1 MPIIAYPDELKKAFW
16 DKKKGSLDGAADLQE
31 LLKALQKKHE
41 AIDWPK
47 LAAGWAKGVAD
58 PDRLQALFDALDKLY
73 RTKAAPLKLEATALG
88 SAADKAAKAKDA
100 TKPLKDATALIS
112 RAAATYAK
120 AIAAGLDELEA
131 EFTQARKAVPS
142 DQGAEEDEPSSALI
156 DPKRLLK
163 QLQLCKADPK
173 RQVHFAMLDDGKQPP
188 VLVLHQRLSGRT
200 LLAKLIKELSIKTGA
215 FGLVSLDGTDLKLV
229 VEKKVSGLVK
239 RIRIPIRACG
249 FKLGKVA
256 LLDDKGNSLDED
268 LGEDEQGETEADES
282 GSTSAAP
289 SASAPAPGGAAEALA
304 AWSRVREVAI
314 TALKGVAGEIAA
326 LKDPESA
333 KAVIE
338 ISAVVKNLTAEPH
351 TPAQVAE
358 LMRYIDK
365 DDVVLDVS
373 ELAHD
378 IRTPL
383 LKALMQ
389 LHKVLPA

>member
-16 DKKKGSLDGAADLQE
+16 DKKKGALDGAADLQE

-41 AIDWPK
+41 AVDWPK

-268 LGEDEQGETEADES
+268 IEGDEAES
-282 GSTSAAP
+282 EEVPAAPPSTSSTSTAP
-289 SASAPAPGGAAEALA
+289 GAAEALKGWSQAREA
-304 AWSRVREVAI
+304 AIAS
-314 TALKGVAGEIAA
+314 LKAVAGEIAA

-333 KAVIE
+333 KGVIE
-338 ISAVVKNLTAEPH
+338 ISAVVKNLTAEPR
-351 TPAQVAE
+351 TPAQIGE
-358 LMRYIDK
+358 LVRYINE
-365 DDVVLDVS
+365 DDVVLDVCEYAS
-373 ELAHD
+373 D

-383 LKALMQ
+383 LKALAQ
-389 LHKVLPA
+389 LHRAVSAKA